1 MRFVVAL
8 LAVAALLVPALAQ
21 DKPAAKADKP
31 AKIDRGDA
39 KAEKMLKKGWD
50 RVQSAE
56 AAGLTRLKAVSVI
69 SATAMG
75 KPYAFEG
82 NLLWKS
88 GGAAAW
94 VQPESDDGKPNQFGT
109 VADMARKLFEPYL
122 AYAMGFESWDVKFK
136 EASFKMGEA
145 AKDKDGKKTGD
156 TVAVTYAD
164 KRVESFTI
172 SENKI
177 VAMNKKTMVDDNT
190 AKVEFKYTYEDT
202 GKTLRLNKVSTVT
215 RIMVGGLPPADEPEK
230 KGEEKGKKDK
240 PEGEKKEADKE
251 ADEDTVETVIEGF
264 IEIKKYGKAGEY
276 DIAVELAGEL
286 TLPMLGKLPTKLTIS
301 EPKVNKDVSDEDLKP
316 LEPPAEER
324 PAEEK
329 PAEKAP
335 EKKPDSN

>member
-1 MRFVVAL
+1 MRFAVAL

-21 DKPAAKADKP
+21 DKPSPKP
-31 AKIDRGDA
+31 AKMDRGDA
-39 KAEKMLKKGWD
+39 KAEKMLKKSWD

-56 AAGLTRLKAVSVI
+56 AGGLTRLKAASVI
-69 SATAMG
+69 SASAMG
-75 KPYAFEG
+75 RQMAFEG
-82 NLLWKS
+82 ALLWKS

-94 VQPESDDGKPNQFGT
+94 VQPEGDDGKPNQFGAM
-109 VADMARKLFEPYL
+109 ADVARKLFEPYL
-122 AYAMGFESWDVKFK
+122 SYAMGFESWDVKFK
-136 EASFKMGEA
+136 EASFKMGEP

-172 SENKI
+172 TENKI
-177 VAMNKKTMVDDNT
+177 VNMNKQTMVDENT
-190 AKVEFKYTYEDT
+190 AKVEFTYSYEDT

-215 RIMVGGLPPADEPEK
+215 RILVDGLPPADEPEK
-230 KGEEKGKKDK
+230 KGEDKKDK
-240 PEGEKKEADKE
+240 PEGEKKEADDD
-251 ADEDTVETVIEGF
+251 AVETVIEGF

-276 DIAVELAGEL
+276 DIAVELVGEL
-286 TLPMLGKLPTKLTIS
+286 TLPMIGKIPTKLTIS
-301 EPKVNKDVSDEDLKP
+301 DPKVNKDVSDEDLKP
-316 LEPPAEER
+316 LEPPAPEK